1 MEQIL
6 EIDEFILLQNPIVGS
21 QLIYQFTKEY
31 YSVKNRG
38 IKLPFSFM
46 VLPIAFSKDFSDE
59 IYRRS
64 YKLGSMIKSLN
75 NNTLNWDS
83 LPLKMKSF
91 SEITFQSLNIAF
103 STSILFYDKENA
115 ELIPNRG
122 KSIPDSSKKQDY
134 DKMLKTARRLG
145 HWLGNLE
152 DEEICSYYNITF

>member
-21 QLIYQFTKEY
+21 HLIYQFTKEY
-31 YSVKNRG
+31 
-38 IKLPFSFM
+38 FSFM